1 MFVANVP
8 CIIWLQLPAKGPATF
23 SFLPK
28 LPYPMSAKKMFY
40 LFFNFFRVEQIKQ
53 MTLVFF
59 RMEQI
64 NQMTLVFF
72 PVLSPLIAYI

>member
-1 MFVANVP
+1 
-8 CIIWLQLPAKGPATF
+8 
-23 SFLPK
+23 
-28 LPYPMSAKKMFY
+28 MSAKKMFY